1 MLPVGTVLTAV
12 GELDTAVE
20 HPSEFK
26 VGWAGED
33 HWGSTLSSCRE
44 PDSPVGFTA
53 AVSAKHW
60 DSCLRLIPPS
70 SVLAA
75 SHRRQGAV
83 RRGGK
88 MLVLRQPRDGPF
100 LLSRQPLPEVIA
112 SLQASSVACQQWA
125 TAFSALGATM
135 LVAAAAQK
143 AAIWLRQRRM
153 RQRIEKALRERRAAA
168 AAGGGGEAG
177 ATAGQQ
183 PAPVE
188 GGQGAA
194 EGAED
199 DGGIAR
205 GLCVICFDRQPD
217 VVFPACGHMCA
228 CARCG
233 GGLQR
238 CPICRSR
245 GRPIRVFTP

>member
-12 GELDTAVE
+12 GELNTAVE
-20 HPSEFK
+20 HPSAFQ
-26 VGWAGED
+26 VGGWVAQQLPSAGVLTC
-33 HWGSTLSSCRE
+33 GRCTLEAAGLRAQDQMPTGLC
-44 PDSPVGFTA
+44 PPVPQ
-53 AVSAKHW
+53 
-60 DSCLRLIPPS
+60 PPFH
-70 SVLAA
+70 L
-75 SHRRQGAV
+75 QGAV

-112 SLQASSVACQQWA
+112 SLQAASVACNQWA
-125 TAFSALGATM
+125 AAFTALGATM

-143 AAIWLRQRRM
+143 AATWLRQRRM

-168 AAGGGGEAG
+168 AAAGGGGEA
-177 ATAGQQ
+177 AAAAGQ
-183 PAPVE
+183 PAAAGL
-188 GGQGAA
+188 GGSGAAVAA

-199 DGGIAR
+199 EGGIAR

-217 VVFPACGHMCA
+217 VVFPSCGHMCA
-228 CARCG
+228 CAQCG
-233 GGLQR
+233 SGLQR

>member
-1 MLPVGTVLTAV
+1 M
-12 GELDTAVE
+12 
-20 HPSEFK
+20 
-26 VGWAGED
+26 
-33 HWGSTLSSCRE
+33 
-44 PDSPVGFTA
+44 
-53 AVSAKHW
+53 
-60 DSCLRLIPPS
+60 
-70 SVLAA
+70 
-75 SHRRQGAV
+75 

-112 SLQASSVACQQWA
+112 SLQASSVACHQWA
-125 TAFSALGATM
+125 AAFSALGATM
-135 LVAAAAQK
+135 LVAAAAHK
-143 AAIWLRQRRM
+143 AATWLRQRRI

-168 AAGGGGEAG
+168 AAGGGGETAAAAGQLPATGSGEAG
-177 ATAGQQ
+177 A
-183 PAPVE
+183 
-188 GGQGAA
+188 AA
-194 EGAED
+194 ADGAED
-199 DGGIAR
+199 DEGIAR
-205 GLCVICFDRQPD
+205 GLCVICFDQQPE